1 MLIKNLEETIK
12 FGHNF
17 SLELKAKSIILLKGQ
32 IGAGKTSLVKGIAE
46 GLQIKENI
54 ASPTFALSHHYNSG
68 KLPLI
73 HMDLYRLE
81 ETIKFGHNF
90 SLELKAKSI
99 ILLKGQIGAGKTSLV
114 KGIAEGLQI
123 KENITSP
130 TFALSHHYNSGK
142 LPLIHMDLYRLEDT
156 VSAKELF
163 LEEEEELEQN
173 NGIMIIEWPEKI
185 ISIVDEYWLI
195 EINYWDDSGRI
206 LKIYE
211 PNDFMKS

>member
-1 MLIKNLEETIK
+1 M
-12 FGHNF
+12 
-17 SLELKAKSIILLKGQ
+17 LLK
-32 IGAGKTSLVKGIAE
+32 
-46 GLQIKENI
+46 N
-54 ASPTFALSHHYNSG
+54 
-68 KLPLI
+68 
-73 HMDLYRLE
+73 LE

-142 LPLIHMDLYRLEDT
+142 LPLIHMDLYRLEET
-156 VSAKELF
+156 SSAQELF

-173 NGIMIIEWPEKI
+173 NGIMVIEWPEKI
-185 ISIVDEYWLI
+185 ISIVEEYWLI
-195 EINYWDDSGRI
+195 EINYSEESNRL
-206 LKIYE
+206 LKIYD
-211 PNDFMKS
+211 PYNSRKSCT

>member
-1 MLIKNLEETIK
+1 M
-12 FGHNF
+12 
-17 SLELKAKSIILLKGQ
+17 LLK
-32 IGAGKTSLVKGIAE
+32 
-46 GLQIKENI
+46 N
-54 ASPTFALSHHYNSG
+54 
-68 KLPLI
+68 
-73 HMDLYRLE
+73 LE

-142 LPLIHMDLYRLEDT
+142 LPLIHMDLYRLEET
-156 VSAKELF
+156 SSAQELF

-173 NGIMIIEWPEKI
+173 NGIMVIEWPEKI
-185 ISIVDEYWLI
+185 ISIVDDYWLI
-195 EINYWDDSGRI
+195 EIKYSEESGRI
-206 LKIYE
+206 LKIYD
-211 PNDFMKS
+211 PYDLRKS

>member
-1 MLIKNLEETIK
+1 MLLKNLEETIK

-17 SLELKAKSIILLKGQ
+17 SLK
-32 IGAGKTSLVKGIAE
+32 
-46 GLQIKENI
+46 
-54 ASPTFALSHHYNSG
+54 
-68 KLPLI
+68 
-73 HMDLYRLE
+73 
-81 ETIKFGHNF
+81 
-90 SLELKAKSI
+90 LKAKSI

-142 LPLIHMDLYRLEDT
+142 LPLIHMDLYRLEET
-156 VSAKELF
+156 SSAQELF

-173 NGIMIIEWPEKI
+173 NGIMVIEWPEKI

-195 EINYWDDSGRI
+195 EIKYSEGSNRI
-206 LKIYE
+206 LKIYD
-211 PNDFMKS
+211 PYDLRKS

>member
-1 MLIKNLEETIK
+1 MLIKN
-12 FGHNF
+12 
-17 SLELKAKSIILLKGQ
+17 
-32 IGAGKTSLVKGIAE
+32 
-46 GLQIKENI
+46 
-54 ASPTFALSHHYNSG
+54 
-68 KLPLI
+68 
-73 HMDLYRLE
+73 LE

-142 LPLIHMDLYRLEDT
+142 LPLIHMDLYRLEQT
-156 VSAKELF
+156 SSAQELF

-173 NGIMIIEWPEKI
+173 KGIMVIEWPEKI
-185 ISIVDEYWLI
+185 ISIVEEYWLI
-195 EINYWDDSGRI
+195 EIKYLEGSNRI
-206 LKIYE
+206 LKIYD
-211 PNDFMKS
+211 P

>member
-1 MLIKNLEETIK
+1 MLIKN
-12 FGHNF
+12 
-17 SLELKAKSIILLKGQ
+17 
-32 IGAGKTSLVKGIAE
+32 
-46 GLQIKENI
+46 
-54 ASPTFALSHHYNSG
+54 
-68 KLPLI
+68 
-73 HMDLYRLE
+73 LE

-142 LPLIHMDLYRLEDT
+142 LPLIHMDLYRLEDNS
-156 VSAKELF
+156 SAQELF

-173 NGIMIIEWPEKI
+173 NGIMVIEWPEKI

-195 EINYWDDSGRI
+195 EIKYLEGSNRK
-206 LKIYE
+206 LKIYD
-211 PNDFMKS
+211 PFNLR

>member
-1 MLIKNLEETIK
+1 M
-12 FGHNF
+12 
-17 SLELKAKSIILLKGQ
+17 LLK
-32 IGAGKTSLVKGIAE
+32 
-46 GLQIKENI
+46 N
-54 ASPTFALSHHYNSG
+54 
-68 KLPLI
+68 
-73 HMDLYRLE
+73 LE

-142 LPLIHMDLYRLEDT
+142 LPLIHIDLYRLEET
-156 VSAKELF
+156 SSAQELF

-173 NGIMIIEWPEKI
+173 NGIMVIEWPEKI
-185 ISIVDEYWLI
+185 ISLVDEYWLI
-195 EINYWDDSGRI
+195 EIKYSEGSGRI
-206 LKIYE
+206 LKIYD
-211 PNDFMKS
+211 PYDLRKS

>member
-1 MLIKNLEETIK
+1 M
-12 FGHNF
+12 
-17 SLELKAKSIILLKGQ
+17 LLK
-32 IGAGKTSLVKGIAE
+32 
-46 GLQIKENI
+46 N
-54 ASPTFALSHHYNSG
+54 
-68 KLPLI
+68 
-73 HMDLYRLE
+73 LE

-142 LPLIHMDLYRLEDT
+142 LPLIHMDLYRLEET
-156 VSAKELF
+156 SSAQELF

-173 NGIMIIEWPEKI
+173 NGIMVIEWPEKI

-195 EINYWDDSGRI
+195 EIKYLEGSNRI
-206 LKIYE
+206 LKIYD
-211 PNDFMKS
+211 PYNLR